1 MFLSHLFPVSRL
13 TMAFRWVGLKLA
25 WNQSEPPKQP
35 CTQHPSLPVIVQLKA
50 ESFQGFWT
58 STKQDVLEAWRWWKK
73 SIINRNHILLWR
85 KRSRLKFRLKLHFF
99 LFLFLSLFPF
109 SFSFSC
115 FKIDYVLQMG
125 GSETGL
131 KQCREVI
138 DFKNCEARRCYDAGV
153 KGVAKHAL
161 HIVILLQVL

>member
-1 MFLSHLFPVSRL
+1 
-13 TMAFRWVGLKLA
+13 
-25 WNQSEPPKQP
+25 
-35 CTQHPSLPVIVQLKA
+35 
-50 ESFQGFWT
+50 
-58 STKQDVLEAWRWWKK
+58 
-73 SIINRNHILLWR
+73 
-85 KRSRLKFRLKLHFF
+85 
-99 LFLFLSLFPF
+99 
-109 SFSFSC
+109 
-115 FKIDYVLQMG
+115 MG